1 MITKLTSI
9 SGLPVMRRQNNC
21 LYGAN
26 AAAFCERQLKFGEHP
41 PLTGCHLIVPPS
53 TKADMLREI

>member
-1 MITKLTSI
+1 MITKFTSI
-9 SGLPVMRRQNNC
+9 SGLPVMRRQNNS
-21 LYGAN
+21 LHGAHVT
-26 AAAFCERQLKFGEHP
+26 AICERWLKFGKRL